1 MKPLIKMKDGL
12 WHTMTR
18 RGLIP
23 HVSWDEAAK
32 TARAESAK
40 ALKLA
45 KDETARA
52 TKIAESKREES
63 ERLAKAN
70 AEQAAK
76 AEAELAKAEKVN
88 AEKVNAEKA
97 EAEET
102 AKAEAEKAEHEEDEK
117 TFDHIALV
125 YSELAALNSHRFAV
139 SYIGDEY
146 DLEKKDVL
154 SILRK
159 KKVYGSQLT

>member
-32 TARAESAK
+32 TARVESAK
-40 ALKLA
+40 ALELA
-45 KDETARA
+45 KDETTRA
-52 TKIAESKREES
+52 TKAAESKREEA
-63 ERLAKAN
+63 ERL
-70 AEQAAK
+70 AK
-76 AEAELAKAEKVN
+76 AEAELAEAEKV
-88 AEKVNAEKA
+88 KA
-97 EAEET
+97 EL
-102 AKAEAEKAEHEEDEK
+102 AEAEKAEREEDEK
-117 TFDHIALV
+117 TLDRIAEV

-146 DLEKKDVL
+146 DLEKKEVL

-159 KKVYGSQLT
+159 KKVYGGQLT

>member
-32 TARAESAK
+32 TARVESAK
-40 ALKLA
+40 ALELA
-45 KDETARA
+45 KDETTRA
-52 TKIAESKREES
+52 TKAAESKREEA
-63 ERLAKAN
+63 ERL
-70 AEQAAK
+70 AK
-76 AEAELAKAEKVN
+76 AEAELA
-88 AEKVNAEKA
+88 
-97 EAEET
+97 
-102 AKAEAEKAEHEEDEK
+102 EAEKAEREEDEK
-117 TFDHIALV
+117 TLDRIAEV

-146 DLEKKDVL
+146 DLEKKEVL

-159 KKVYGSQLT
+159 KKVYGGQLT